1 MILKRLKINAGI
13 GEDTNCY
20 IVVDET
26 SKEAM
31 VIDPAGKAYE
41 IIDMLN
47 LLQAKLKYIVIT
59 HCHGDHIGGVEELR
73 AHTGAKVLVHRFDA
87 EGLYNE
93 EINLS
98 YCIGMP
104 RITLEADSRLDDGDA
119 IHIGSLEFKIIH
131 TPGHTAGSI
140 CLYNEAENLLF
151 SGDTMFCGTWGRTD
165 LPTGS
170 FEEIIKSITQ
180 KLIML
185 PDETIVYPGHRK
197 IYYDKRR
204 KTDLFRIKTKILG
217 GKI

>member
-20 IVVDET
+20 IVIDET
-26 SKEAM
+26 LKEAM
-31 VIDPAGKAYE
+31 VIDPASKAYE
-41 IIDMLN
+41 IQDMLN
-47 LLQAKLKYIVIT
+47 LLQAKTKYIVIT
-59 HCHGDHIGGVEELR
+59 HCHSDHIGGVEELR
-73 AHTGAKVLVHRFDA
+73 KHTDAKVLIHRFDA

-98 YCIGMP
+98 YRTGMP
-104 RITLEADSRLDDGDA
+104 HITLEADSRLDAGDT
-119 IHIGSLEFKIIH
+119 IHIGNLVFQIIH

-140 CLYNEAENLLF
+140 CLYNKEENLLF
-151 SGDTMFCGTWGRTD
+151 SGDTIFYGTWGRTD

-170 FEEIIKSITQ
+170 FEEIMKSITQ
-180 KLIML
+180 KLMTL

-204 KTDLFRIKTKILG
+204 KTHLLRI
-217 GKI
+217 